1 MAAPTTKKF
10 GQLTIYLENPATPGV
25 WTAPCGFTSK
35 AFELSKDL
43 TDVVIPDCA
52 DPDLVA
58 YVGRE
63 VRSLSWSVTGDGVL
77 ALESLTSWRSFAD
90 ATTAWGIRVDIDG
103 AAGSGSGVWEG
114 KAHLESF
121 SISGDLGEKLQVEVS
136 IQGDGAL
143 TFTAD

>member
-1 MAAPTTKKF
+1 MAAPTTRKF
-10 GQLTIYLENPATPGV
+10 GQMTVYLENPAVPGT

-35 AFELSKDL
+35 AFEMSKDL
-43 TDVVIPDCA
+43 TEIVVPDCA

-63 VRSLSWSVTGDGVL
+63 VRSLSWSVSGDGVL
-77 ALESLTSWRSFAD
+77 ALESLTSWRNFAD
-90 ATTAWGIRVDIDG
+90 ATAAWGIRVDIDG

-136 IQGDGAL
+136 IQGDGGL